1 MRYGRRQ
8 YSKIPYRA
16 ATAVQTTV
24 AKVGVCKNTSLAKSR
39 TCTGRAT
46 CPDLMSLTR
55 DGKLLMNVV
64 KSPNRAWGAE
74 ESLGNSGRTPA

>member
-1 MRYGRRQ
+1 
-8 YSKIPYRA
+8 
-16 ATAVQTTV
+16 
-24 AKVGVCKNTSLAKSR
+24 
-39 TCTGRAT
+39 
-46 CPDLMSLTR
+46 LTR